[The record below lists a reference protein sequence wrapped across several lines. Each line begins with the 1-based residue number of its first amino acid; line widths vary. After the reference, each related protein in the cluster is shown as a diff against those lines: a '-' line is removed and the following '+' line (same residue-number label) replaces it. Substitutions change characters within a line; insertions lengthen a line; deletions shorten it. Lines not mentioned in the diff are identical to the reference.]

1 MYIFASDYSLL
12 NMIDRKEKILQSAL
26 ELFAKE
32 GFTATSTS
40 KIAKHA
46 GVSEGLIFRHFGSKE
61 GLLDAIL
68 FEGEEKAKVLF
79 STIVFETD
87 PKSVLSKTIDMVEA
101 LARSKVEFEFWK
113 LQYKIKWET
122 EKYNEN
128 KMEALH
134 LSLTNAF
141 NKLGYDLPET
151 EATMLLITIDG
162 LATRLC
168 LQKDFQIEPLIS
180 FLRKKYNI

>member
-1 MYIFASDYSLL
+1 MTE
-12 NMIDRKEKILQSAL
+12 KQEKILHSAL

-32 GFTATSTS
+32 GYSATSTS
-40 KIAKHA
+40 KVAKHA

-68 FEGEEKAKVLF
+68 KEGEEKAKLLF
-79 STIVFETD
+79 ASIVFETN
-87 PKSVLSKTIDMVEA
+87 PQLVIAKTIDMIES
-101 LARSKVEFEFWK
+101 LGKSKEGFEFWK

-122 EKYNEN
+122 EKYSEQ

-134 LSLTNAF
+134 MSLSNAF
-141 NKLGYDLPET
+141 NKLGYET
-151 EATMLLITIDG
+151 PDIEATFLLITMDG

-168 LQKDFQIEPLIS
+168 LQESFQVEPMII
-180 FLRKKYNI
+180 FLRRKYKV